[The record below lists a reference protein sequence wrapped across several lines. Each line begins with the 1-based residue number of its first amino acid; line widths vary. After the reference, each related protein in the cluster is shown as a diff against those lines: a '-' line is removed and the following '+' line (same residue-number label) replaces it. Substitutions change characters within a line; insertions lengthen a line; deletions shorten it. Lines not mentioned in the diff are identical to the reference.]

1 MEVLK
6 DDGIHEINNPQ
17 SPPSN
22 HSRVGISFCNE
33 TIYLKPN

>member
-1 MEVLK
+1 MIFL
-6 DDGIHEINNPQ
+6 EINHQ
-17 SPPSN
+17 SPPSY